1 MWHWQHKNEYPKII
15 LWAKL
20 AGISCLL
27 HVCIMGYLL
36 MWYHDHNAY
45 HITLNASRIS
55 SETPVVFLPLYKRMQ
70 TPSNT
75 IKTTSA
81 QQTPHRA
88 SKNIS
93 QTASPT
99 VRSKDPVHKTT
110 MLASPTTNTQKTQ
123 KKQPIEKK
131 KKQIT
136 SAKKMAEKAISKTTN
151 KLHTQTS
158 TEKKIQPASPKTKN
172 VQPKTAQSQAIE
184 QKKITQQESTSPVKQ
199 ETGPASTASSAAI
212 ATNSNDDPQPVY
224 VGQEEWYALQIQRA
238 IEQELTQHWHV
249 PHGLSSDLSCQIAA
263 TVDWQGNVQQV
274 RIAQSSGVLAY
285 DISARSA
292 ATHMQLPALAR
303 GKEFIITFK
312 Q

>member
-1 MWHWQHKNEYPKII
+1 MWHWQHKNEYPKIV

-27 HVCIMGYLL
+27 HVCIVGYLL
-36 MWYHDHNAY
+36 MWYHDHDAY
-45 HITLNASRIS
+45 HITLHASRIS

-70 TPSNT
+70 KPVNT
-75 IKTTSA
+75 TRTTSA
-81 QQTPHRA
+81 QQTPHSA
-88 SKNIS
+88 SKKTS
-93 QTASPT
+93 QASSPT
-99 VRSKDPVHKTT
+99 VRSAASVHKTT
-110 MLASPTTNTQKTQ
+110 TLASSSIDTQKTQ
-123 KKQPIEKK
+123 KKQRVEKK
-131 KKQIT
+131 KKQI
-136 SAKKMAEKAISKTTN
+136 APVKKTTEQVVS
-151 KLHTQTS
+151 KIADQRHTQTS
-158 TEKKIQPASPKTKN
+158 TEKKMQSSSPKTKN
-172 VQPKTAQSQAIE
+172 TQPKTAQSQAIE
-184 QKKITQQESTSPVKQ
+184 QKKLTQQESISSVKQ
-199 ETGPASTASSAAI
+199 ETTSVPATSAATI
-212 ATNSNDDPQPVY
+212 VTNSNDDPQPVY

-238 IEQELTQHWHV
+238 IEDEITQHWRV

-292 ATHMQLPALAR
+292 ATRMQLPALAR